1 MSAIYRL
8 WNFVFVESDSDSSS
22 SMVDSSFTPKP
33 RRDRPICTHSG
44 LLIVIHPTVQTAPV
58 ENVFTIGQLSDLFSY
73 LEVVQTYGASP
84 PQTASPN
91 FITDRISRIR
101 TADASEYSSTCV
113 CVSNHKTLVSKKSE
127 RPRK

>member
-1 MSAIYRL
+1 MGSYKA
-8 WNFVFVESDSDSSS
+8 DS
-22 SMVDSSFTPKP
+22 
-33 RRDRPICTHSG
+33 

-113 CVSNHKTLVSKKSE
+113 CVSNHKTSVSKKSE